1 MGSNISEAAAYACSG
16 CSACVSVCPQGAIH
30 LQLDS
35 AGFYTAVIDDE
46 KCTQCG
52 LCQKVCTRY
61 DAEINGEK
69 LHNATLYALQS
80 SDATVVKKC
89 SSGGIAHELAKQAV
103 LQGEKVIGVVYNTV
117 TNRAEHRII
126 DKEDQLHA
134 FDGSK
139 YLQSNPKEAFKEALQ
154 EAKQDKNARFV
165 VFGTPCQIAGLAKSS
180 ELQKSRE
187 QFLLVEIFCHG
198 VPSYRLWEEQCR
210 RIGKKLG
217 TTQFDS
223 VQFRYKKNDWH
234 SYCLRVDAGGKTFYG
249 AREKEIFWQVFFEN
263 ILLGDSCYNC
273 RMRKEVSMADIR
285 LGDYWGARFQERSDG
300 VSAVFACTERGQ
312 KAIRQLKQKIRLNC
326 LESGSAEEML
336 AAQNMDGYHQQ
347 ELHDKA
353 MKVLSVEDVM
363 AAIRAYRSELS
374 MNQKMKRLL
383 LSVSSTIPAG
393 IRAKLRKANSSRML
407 RQSGRKRA
415 DE

>member
-1 MGSNISEAAAYACSG
+1 MGSNISEAASYACSG
-16 CSACVSVCPQGAIH
+16 CGACASVCPQGAIR
-30 LQLDS
+30 LPLDS
-35 AGFYTAVIDDE
+35 AGFYTAVIDEE

-61 DAEINGEK
+61 DAEIKGEK
-69 LHNATLYALQS
+69 LHNTTLYALQS
-80 SDATVVKKC
+80 SDTSVVKQC

-117 TNRAEHRII
+117 TNRAEHRIA
-126 DKEDQLHA
+126 ETEEQLHA

-139 YLQSNPKEAFKEALQ
+139 YLQSNPEEAFKEALQ
-154 EAKQDKNARFV
+154 KAKQDKNARYV

-180 ELQKSRE
+180 ELQKTRE

-198 VPSYRLWEEQCR
+198 VPSYKLWEEQCR
-210 RIGKKLG
+210 RIGRKLA

-234 SYCLRVDAGGKTFYG
+234 SYCLRVDAEGKTFYG

-263 ILLGDSCYNC
+263 ILLGDSCYHC
-273 RMRKEVSMADIR
+273 RMRKDVSMADIR
-285 LGDYWGARFQERSDG
+285 LGDYWGARYQERSDG

-312 KAIRQLKQKIRLNC
+312 KVIRQLAQNQRLHGM
-326 LESGSAEEML
+326 EPGSAEEML

-347 ELHDKA
+347 ALHEKA
-353 MKVLSVEDVM
+353 MRVLETEADVM

-374 MNQKMKRLL
+374 GKQKIKRLL
-383 LSVSSTIPAG
+383 LSVSSIIPAEM
-393 IRAKLRKANSSRML
+393 RAKLRKANSSRLL
-407 RQSGRKRA
+407 RQSGRK
-415 DE
+415 